1 MPPGKV
7 INNPRSIRF
16 YSVLYLLITVMVFIV
31 AAVVSLFSIER
42 VNHSLEEVKNRN
54 ARQEIMHTIDTIVEN
69 LDKKMTSMAEWSEV
83 HQQLRNPAYYAY
95 VKEHRLLSGN
105 PYLNSDYLLDIEIYN
120 AERKSLKQ
128 GSGKRL
134 PALVPL
140 DQELWAT
147 VDKHGHYTVFRSI
160 SQVSPQDQQTRVIGY
175 LGVKTDL
182 LSRLETERMNFSVAE
197 SIKLNELSAPLPV
210 SRLTDNLT
218 FQLPE
223 NVDYRFLLD
232 IVKRTLLFVVLGAMI
247 LSFVFYIT
255 AIRLLERPLGQLL
268 KHLQALK
275 RSDDEDL
282 ILDESLKLAEL
293 EEIRIALNDYQ
304 STLSQATHEL
314 WEQAYHDVLT
324 GCYNRRAFDEHWN
337 SMQATV
343 PGSRSFVSLLL
354 FDCNHFKAI
363 NDTYGHVVGDH
374 VLKKI
379 AATIQQ
385 TLRSGDRLYRIGGDE
400 FVLIMLNADAED
412 ADQLATRCLE
422 QIGRLDF
429 SRHKIRE
436 PVRVS
441 VGIAMTL
448 ADNPESLKTLHLKAD
463 VAMYHA
469 KRPDNKNI
477 VHFSDE
483 MNIETASVF
492 SSRVIS
498 AVHDA
503 ITFSDNILMH
513 YQPILNFNSGEIEY
527 YEALVR
533 IQDGEG
539 IILPVDIFQIVEDRG
554 LEREFDRAVFKAV
567 LRDLEAGSIPEGKGL
582 SINLSGPCV
591 IEREL
596 IQWLRP
602 FEPYLKQYKIQLE
615 VTETSLIRQLHTASH
630 YLDQLRSKG
639 FLVALDD
646 FGSGYSSMRYLA
658 TMPVD
663 LVKFDISLIRDLDES
678 SRQKKVIEGLAGVIL
693 NAGFPLVAEGI
704 ESESMLQRVKNLGFT
719 YAQGYLIGY
728 PQPAADLLKD
738 VAV

>member
-1 MPPGKV
+1 
-7 INNPRSIRF
+7 
-16 YSVLYLLITVMVFIV
+16 
-31 AAVVSLFSIER
+31 
-42 VNHSLEEVKNRN
+42 
-54 ARQEIMHTIDTIVEN
+54 
-69 LDKKMTSMAEWSEV
+69 
-83 HQQLRNPAYYAY
+83 
-95 VKEHRLLSGN
+95 
-105 PYLNSDYLLDIEIYN
+105 
-120 AERKSLKQ
+120 
-128 GSGKRL
+128 
-134 PALVPL
+134 
-140 DQELWAT
+140 
-147 VDKHGHYTVFRSI
+147 
-160 SQVSPQDQQTRVIGY
+160 
-175 LGVKTDL
+175 
-182 LSRLETERMNFSVAE
+182 
-197 SIKLNELSAPLPV
+197 
-210 SRLTDNLT
+210 
-218 FQLPE
+218 
-223 NVDYRFLLD
+223 
-232 IVKRTLLFVVLGAMI
+232 
-247 LSFVFYIT
+247 
-255 AIRLLERPLGQLL
+255 
-268 KHLQALK
+268 
-275 RSDDEDL
+275 
-282 ILDESLKLAEL
+282 
-293 EEIRIALNDYQ
+293 
-304 STLSQATHEL
+304 
-314 WEQAYHDVLT
+314 
-324 GCYNRRAFDEHWN
+324 
-337 SMQATV
+337 
-343 PGSRSFVSLLL
+343 
-354 FDCNHFKAI
+354 
-363 NDTYGHVVGDH
+363 
-374 VLKKI
+374 
-379 AATIQQ
+379 
-385 TLRSGDRLYRIGGDE
+385 
-400 FVLIMLNADAED
+400 MLNADAEA

-422 QIGRLDF
+422 KISRLDF

-503 ITFSDNILMH
+503 ITLGDNILMH

-554 LEREFDRAVFKAV
+554 LEREFDRAVFKAI

-596 IQWLRP
+596 IQWLKP

-615 VTETSLIRQLHTASH
+615 VTETSLIRQLNTASH
-630 YLDQLRSKG
+630 YLEQLRAKG

-663 LVKFDISLIRDLDES
+663 LVKFDITLIRDLDES

-704 ESESMLQRVKNLGFT
+704 ESESMLERVKNLGFT
-719 YAQGYLIGY
+719 YAQGYLVGY
-728 PQPAADLLKD
+728 PQPATDLMKE
-738 VAV
+738 VTG